1 MILVI
6 NNVFNYINNVF
17 NLISTHSACV
27 MDRLRLLGE
36 SVAKA
41 CAKETW
47 GRGVSNMGA
56 WL

>member
-41 CAKETW
+41 CAKVTW